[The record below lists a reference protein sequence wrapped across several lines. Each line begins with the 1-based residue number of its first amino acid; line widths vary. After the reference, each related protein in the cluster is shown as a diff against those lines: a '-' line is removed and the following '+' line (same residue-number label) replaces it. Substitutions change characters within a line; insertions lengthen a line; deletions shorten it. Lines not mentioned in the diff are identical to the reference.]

1 MHGLW
6 GGGGGGGWL
15 WVVSLHLYAIHM
27 FFHARVV
34 GKVSC
39 LERWPPFRS
48 VLIEGFHRIEHR
60 KVYTCIYISCTLK
73 CIINEQSSCSSEMS
87 LLHKGTRYGIKTVGG
102 KPIVNHV
109 CMTYHGNQYS
119 MHILIADLV
128 VSTG

>member
-1 MHGLW
+1 MVC
-6 GGGGGGGWL
+6 GGGGGWL

-73 CIINEQSSCSSEMS
+73 CIIIYQGMNSLVAQAKCLSSTREQDTESKQ
-87 LLHKGTRYGIKTVGG
+87 LG
-102 KPIVNHV
+102 
-109 CMTYHGNQYS
+109 
-119 MHILIADLV
+119 
-128 VSTG
+128 VSQ